1 MNIVGLFIPVII
13 MGFCYSQIIWTLLT
27 SQSSKKQAIRLVLVV
42 VIVFVCCW
50 LPYNIASF
58 FKALELLGIYT
69 DCEKSKAIIL
79 TLQITEAIS
88 YSHSSF
94 NPILYSVGQQ
104 QQQDLC
110 GLVRE
115 KEIIRDMLLVVLSVS
130 SSEPGHSFTT
140 VCWIDMDSF

>member
-1 MNIVGLFIPVII
+1 MCNSSSSNSHFWRVFSLFKMNIVGLFIPVII

-94 NPILYSVGQQ
+94 NPILYVFASQICIRRACITFILQ
-104 QQQDLC
+104 RPC
-110 GLVRE
+110 VR
-115 KEIIRDMLLVVLSVS
+115 L
-130 SSEPGHSFTT
+130 
-140 VCWIDMDSF
+140 